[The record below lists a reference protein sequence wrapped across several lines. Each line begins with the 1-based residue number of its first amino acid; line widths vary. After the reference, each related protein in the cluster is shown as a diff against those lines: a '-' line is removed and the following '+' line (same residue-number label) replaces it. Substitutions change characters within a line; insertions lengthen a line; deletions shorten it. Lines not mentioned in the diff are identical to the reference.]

1 MKCAAILPVVLTAFL
16 AAGCVPAMELPGS
29 FIEVSEA
36 DRGMYD
42 LRAVSADGAVLAV
55 RRQDNPQKGTLEFWT
70 EAVKNELTTGPGYK
84 LLKTEPVTS
93 TSGVPGQ
100 LLTFAAEKRGVDY
113 TYLVGLYVGS
123 RGILVAEA
131 GGKAEAVKA
140 RLDEIKKAMLTVR

>member
-1 MKCAAILPVVLTAFL
+1 MKCVAIVPLVL
-16 AAGCVPAMELPGS
+16 AASMVAGCAAAMELPGS
-29 FIEVSEA
+29 FVEVGEA

-93 TSGVPGQ
+93 TSGVPGRM
-100 LLTFAAEKRGVDY
+100 LTFAAEKRGVDY

-123 RGILVAEA
+123 SGILIAEG
-131 GGKAEAVKA
+131 GGKAEGVNS